1 MTRRKLMLVAVLGLG
16 VVGLSALGLAVL
28 GEGPNIWAED
38 DEDENQEALV
48 KAFGRAKVSLQQG
61 LTASEQEG
69 QPISGKFEVEE
80 GQFQV
85 SVYTAKDGKF
95 SEVLVD
101 YTTGKVAKV
110 EPITKPGDLAAAKS
124 QSDAM
129 AKAKIPLREAV
140 EKAASEAPDF
150 HPVSVR
156 PDLRDGRPVASVV
169 LLKGEEFKKIEKP
182 LE

>member
-1 MTRRKLMLVAVLGLG
+1 MLAAVLGLG
-16 VVGLSALGLAVL
+16 VVGLGALGLAVL

-38 DEDENQEALV
+38 EEDENQEALV

-61 LTASEQEG
+61 LAASEHEG
-69 QPISGKFEVEE
+69 QPISGKFEVDE
-80 GQFQV
+80 GQFQL

-101 YTTGKVAKV
+101 YTTGKVGEV
-110 EPITKPGDLAAAKS
+110 EAITKPGDVAAATS
-124 QSDAM
+124 QSAAM

-150 HPVSVR
+150 RPVGVR
-156 PDLRDGRPVASVV
+156 PDLRDGRPIASVV
-169 LLKGEEFKKIEKP
+169 LLKGDEFKRIEKS